1 MGFYINSHCKVRIC
15 TLMDKSHSY
24 KDALKAL
31 TPRWCECHQCVLL
44 RIVSAAAGSVP
55 SQMKCHFHMKSRLLG
70 LRAFTNAT
78 PQLDV
83 FEAAGCCHGAEAY
96 ISLRHR

>member
-15 TLMDKSHSY
+15 TLIDESHSQSI
-24 KDALKAL
+24 D
-31 TPRWCECHQCVLL
+31 
-44 RIVSAAAGSVP
+44 P
-55 SQMKCHFHMKSRLLG
+55 SPAPHMKSLLLG
-70 LRAFTNAT
+70 LRAFTNTT
-78 PQLDV
+78 PQLAV